1 MRKYLLAVIAVGLVS
16 ALAFTSCK
24 KSSEKTFPLQGT
36 VWIGEPVYDLLTNRY
51 YEGDFMYIMSLTG
64 GTSSGAGTMMTINNH
79 TSRAAITITTGLPL
93 TWSLSGDNLNMTTN
107 FKGTWNGTLSY
118 SNENVN
124 FAKVDTTYLG
134 GYLAFDNITLDNAL
148 ATKVFRGTFVK
159 IGTTTP
165 VDCVWIF
172 LSDKGWKM
180 IVPGYPVTIYPL
192 SSYTVDNTGKLLVNF
207 FGGTASSAVP
217 IDYTH
222 HSGTYTASND
232 SIVYNSLSVPTANA
246 YPNSYNWR
254 GMFRLKEVK

>member
-1 MRKYLLAVIAVGLVS
+1 MRKYLFAVMAIGLLS

-24 KSSEKTFPLQGT
+24 KAGEKTFPLQGT
-36 VWIGEPVYDLLTNRY
+36 VWIGEPIYDLLTNRY
-51 YEGDFMYIMSLTG
+51 YNGDVMYIMSLTG
-64 GTSSGAGTMMTINNH
+64 GASSGTGTMLTINNH
-79 TSRAAITITTGLPL
+79 ISRAAISITSGLPL
-93 TWSLSGDNLNMTTN
+93 TWNLSGDNLSMATG
-107 FKGTWNGTLSY
+107 FKGTWNGSLSY

-134 GYLAFDNITLDNAL
+134 GYLAFDNITLDNSL

-159 IGTTTP
+159 VGTTTP

-172 LSDKGWKM
+172 LSDLGWKM
-180 IVPGYPVTIYPL
+180 IVPSYPVTIYPL
-192 SSYTVDNTGKLLVNF
+192 SQYKVDNTGNLLVNF

-232 SIVYNSLSVPTANA
+232 SIVYNSINVPAANA

-254 GMFRLKEVK
+254 GMFRLKQVK